1 MRKYPK
7 GMSNA
12 TVADAEQE
20 APSEAFTINDVVMKI
35 ATPNGSGSQSANLI
49 LMRAIFEMG
58 IPVAGKNLF
67 PSNIQGLP
75 TWYTIRVN
83 DKGFLAQ
90 RRLTDIMI
98 AMNPDSVVDDVAEVP
113 PGGTLII
120 RKKLDMFARRDDI
133 TTYIVPFTDLATEV
147 CPDAKLRNKVI
158 NVVYVGVMAW
168 LLDIDFDAVV
178 RAIGHQFG
186 NKPKAVALN
195 QSAAEAGY
203 KWAQEHVKPHPEFR
217 MRPSEAAKGKILIEG
232 NEASALGMMMGGCA
246 FAAWYPIT
254 PSSSLCEYLADFME
268 THRKDPVTGK
278 NNFAIIQAEDEL
290 SAMGMVLGAS
300 WAGARSFTSTSGP
313 GISLMAEMAGLSYF
327 AEIPAVIVDVQRMG
341 PSTGLPTRTCQGDV
355 LKAYYLSHGDCR
367 HICLLPGNAEECY
380 EFAMESLNLAERFQ
394 TLVFLLTDLDL
405 GMNRWL
411 TDVFKAPSKPLD
423 RGKVLSTADL
433 ERINE
438 FARYRDVDGDGIPY
452 RTLPGT
458 DHPKAAFFTR
468 GTGHTETAGYSEKPD
483 NWKNNM
489 DRLVR
494 KFDTARQAVPA
505 PIVDKSANA
514 KIGIIAYGSS
524 DLPVAE
530 ARAWLRDHN
539 AIETDYLRLR
549 ALPVNSAVR
558 EFITHHDKTYVVE
571 QNRDGQVIGILRTE
585 YPELATKM
593 EPVLHYNG
601 IPLDAQT
608 VVEGILAHI
617 QK

>member
-1 MRKYPK
+1 
-7 GMSNA
+7 MSNA
-12 TVADAEQE
+12 TVVDAEHD
-20 APSEAFTINDVVMKI
+20 APSESFTVNDVVMKI

-58 IPVAGKNLF
+58 VPVAGKNLF

-83 DKGFLAQ
+83 DRGHLAQ
-90 RRLTDIMI
+90 RRLTDIMV
-98 AMNPDSVVDDVAEVP
+98 AMNPDSVIDDVAELP
-113 PGGTLII
+113 PGGTLIV
-120 RKKLDMFARRDDI
+120 RKRLDMFAKRDDI
-133 TTYIVPFTDLATEV
+133 TTYVVPFTDLATEV

-158 NVVYVGVMAW
+158 NVVYVGVIAW
-168 LLDIDFDAVV
+168 LLEIDFEAVN

-195 QSAAEAGY
+195 LTAAGAGY
-203 KWAQEHVKPHPEFR
+203 KWAQENVKPHPEFR
-217 MRPSEAAKGKILIEG
+217 IRPSVAAKDKILIEG
-232 NEASALGMMMGGCA
+232 NEASALGMMMGGCT

-268 THRKDPVTGK
+268 TYRKDPETGK
-278 NNFAIIQAEDEL
+278 NTYAIVQAEDEL
-290 SAMGMVLGAS
+290 SAMGMILGAG

-367 HICLLPGNAEECY
+367 HICLLPGSVEECY
-380 EFAMESLNLAERFQ
+380 EFAMEALNLAERFQ

-411 TDVFKAPSKPLD
+411 SDVFKAPEKPLD
-423 RGKVLSTADL
+423 RGKVLDAAALD
-433 ERINE
+433 RVQE

-458 DHPKAAFFTR
+458 DNPKAAYFTR
-468 GTGHTETAGYSEKPD
+468 GTGHTEKAGYSEKPD
-483 NWKNNM
+483 NWKANM

-494 KFDTARQAVPA
+494 KFDTARHAVPA
-505 PIVDKSANA
+505 PIIQKGEQAR
-514 KIGIIAYGSS
+514 IGIIAYGSS
-524 DLPVAE
+524 DLAVTE
-530 ARAWLRDHN
+530 ARAWLSERN

-549 ALPVNSAVR
+549 ALPVDSTVA
-558 EFITHHDKTYVVE
+558 EFVAAHDVTYVVE

-585 YPELATKM
+585 FPELATKM
-593 EPVLHYNG
+593 QAVLHYDG
-601 IPLDAQT
+601 IPLDAES
-608 VVEGILAHI
+608 VVEGILA
-617 QK
+617 QTQQ